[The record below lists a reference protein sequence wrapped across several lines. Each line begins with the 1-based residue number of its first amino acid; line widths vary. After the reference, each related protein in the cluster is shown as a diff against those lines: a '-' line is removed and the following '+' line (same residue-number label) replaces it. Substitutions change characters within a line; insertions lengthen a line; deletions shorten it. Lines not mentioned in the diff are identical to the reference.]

1 VKHSQAQ
8 TNDARARFNAHL
20 FERMRVIH
28 REWLRNA
35 QEIRHLEA
43 DYGAKLMSARTAPE
57 AASFCNE
64 WMAKRMA
71 IVVREQEM
79 FANCWV
85 WLLAD
90 MSGQP
95 SAACSTPPDEG
106 VHL

>member
-1 VKHSQAQ
+1 MNHSQAQ
-8 TNDARARFNAHL
+8 TNDPRARFNADL
-20 FERMRVIH
+20 FGRMRIMH

-35 QEIRHLEA
+35 QEIRRLEV
-43 DYGAKLMSARTAPE
+43 DYSAKLMSTRTTPQ

-64 WMAKRMA
+64 WMAKRLA

-90 MSGQP
+90 MSEQP
-95 SAACSTPPDEG
+95 LAACSKPPDECVG
-106 VHL
+106 